1 MSVEL
6 SRQLESSDEEQR
18 RLAVESIKGDCSGE
32 SIGFIFKALG
42 DDSWRVRKTAVD
54 AMLLCS
60 CEGSQSSLIDK
71 LTDSLRDEEN
81 PGLRNSA
88 IEVLIQIGSPAAPK
102 LIELFKD
109 PDPDIRKF
117 TCDILGEMKERSATE
132 AIGELLNDEDN
143 NVRSAAA
150 EALGAIGGKGVIK
163 ILVSALDK
171 DNLWLRFSILESLGK
186 LGSGV
191 PYEPV
196 VKFFDDQML
205 RKGVLDAL
213 RSTEDKRALDFF
225 IRGLNDKSS
234 ITRNSAV
241 LGVAKIVQ
249 TLPLEN
255 IEEIK
260 EDILRVI
267 DEEAFLKM
275 LDSHIAEVRFSAIT
289 VLTLVG
295 KLLHIKKLIEIG
307 SGNEAAELIGDLF
320 ATSKA
325 ESLGAILSLLPRLGD
340 RERAYACKILGS
352 LGSQESVPVLINA
365 LKDNFGHTRRN
376 ALLALG
382 RLNASGR
389 VSDIA
394 NLLDDEFEDVS
405 DAAVAALSQISSF
418 SAQSKAEVMSFLTT
432 GFKEKNARIRHNI
445 TMIIGYIGNRDD
457 LEIIL
462 STLKDENSKVR
473 QAAVMAL
480 GSIKPK
486 NSLDYL
492 SISLSDESNDVRLA
506 TINVM
511 GSINSPES
519 ENLLKLALKD
529 NDSWIKSAAIRSL
542 SKIATDSAVEAI
554 AGMIKND
561 TVVVSITAIDSI
573 AEVCGVEGI
582 KFIEEG
588 LLHPDNAVVSSAKA
602 KIDSLNH

>member
-6 SRQLESSDEEQR
+6 SKQLESSDEEER
-18 RLAVESIKGDCSGE
+18 RLAVESIKGECSGE
-32 SIGFIFKALG
+32 SLGFIFKALG

-54 AMLLCS
+54 AMLQCS
-60 CEGSQSSLIDK
+60 GGANQSSLIDK

-109 PDPDIRKF
+109 PDCEIRKF
-117 TCDILGEMKERSATE
+117 TCDILGEIKEKSAAE
-132 AIGELLNDEDN
+132 AIGELLDDEDN

-150 EALGAIGGKGVIK
+150 EALGAIGGEGVVG
-163 ILVSALDK
+163 ILVAALDK
-171 DNLWLRFSILESLGK
+171 ENLWLRFSILESLGK

-213 RSTEDKRALDFF
+213 RSTDDKRALGFF

-241 LGVAKIVQ
+241 LGLAKIVQ
-249 TLPLEN
+249 TLPVETALEV
-255 IEEIK
+255 K

-267 DEEAFLKM
+267 DEDAFLKM
-275 LDSHIAEVRFSAIT
+275 LGSHIAEVRLSAIR
-289 VLTLVG
+289 VLTLAG
-295 KLLHIKKLIEIG
+295 RLIHIEKLLEIG
-307 SGNEAAELIGDLF
+307 SGNEAADLIVDLF
-320 ATSKA
+320 MSSKA
-325 ESLGAILSLLPRLGD
+325 ESLDGLLSRLPCLGD
-340 RERAYACKILGS
+340 RERSYACKILGS
-352 LGSQESVPVLINA
+352 LGSPESVPVLINA

-382 RLNASGR
+382 RLNASTSIG
-389 VSDIA
+389 DIA

-418 SAQSKAEVMSFLTT
+418 SDQSKGQVMSFLTT
-432 GFKEKNARIRHNI
+432 GFKEKTPRIRHNI

-462 STLKDENSKVR
+462 SALKDENSKVR
-473 QAAVMAL
+473 QSAVMAL
-480 GSIKPK
+480 GSIKP
-486 NSLDYL
+486 NNALDYL

-511 GSINSPES
+511 GSINSLES

-542 SKIATDSAVEAI
+542 TKIGTDSAVEAI

-573 AEVCGVEGI
+573 AELCGRDGVR
-582 KFIEEG
+582 FIEEG
-588 LLHPDNAVVSSAKA
+588 LLHPDSAVVSSAKA
-602 KIDSLNH
+602 KIDSLKY